1 MIVARKTL
9 PTNELELQ
17 IQAQGYDLV
26 AGIDEVGRGPAA
38 GPVTISAVILKPD
51 AQFEGLN
58 DSKLVSPKGRLDLDR
73 QIRQEALAIGIGW
86 ASNRYVDEYGVT
98 AALRFAG
105 SQAINQ
111 LNESPHAIIL
121 DGVHDY
127 LMSPCHTVTMAKADQ
142 TSTCVAAASIIAKV
156 ARDRYMELL
165 HEAYPQYGFAGHKGY
180 LAPTHMEAIRKHG
193 PSPYH
198 RLSWAPV
205 GEVARAFNH

>member
-1 MIVARKTL
+1 MKVL
-9 PTNELELQ
+9 PTNQIELNLQ
-17 IQAQGYDLV
+17 QQGRTLV

-38 GPVTISAVILKPD
+38 GPVTIAAVILKPD
-51 AQFEGLN
+51 ARFEGLN
-58 DSKLVSPKGRLDLDR
+58 DSKLVSPKRRLDLDR
-73 QIRQEALAIGIGW
+73 QIRQQAVAIGIGW
-86 ASNRYVDEYGVT
+86 ASNRYVDQNGVT

-105 SQAINQ
+105 SQAIQQ
-111 LNESPHAIIL
+111 LNESPQAIIL

-180 LAPTHMEAIRKHG
+180 LAATHMAALREHG

-205 GEVARAFNH
+205 GEVARAFAN

>member
-1 MIVARKTL
+1 ML
-9 PTNELELQ
+9 PTNELELSLQ
-17 IQAQGYDLV
+17 NQGYDLV

-38 GPVTISAVILKPD
+38 GPVTIAAVILKPD
-51 AQFEGLN
+51 AQFEGLR
-58 DSKLVSPKGRLDLDR
+58 DSKLVSPKKRLILDR

-86 ASNRYVDEYGVT
+86 ASNRYIDEHGIT
-98 AALRFAG
+98 AGLRFAG

-111 LNESPHAIIL
+111 LSETPDALIL

-127 LMSPCHTVTMAKADQ
+127 LMSACHTQTMAKADQ
-142 TSTCVAAASIIAKV
+142 TSTCVVAASIIAKV

-180 LAPTHMEAIRKHG
+180 LAATHMAALREHG

-205 GEVARAFNH
+205 GEVARAFAN

>member
-1 MIVARKTL
+1 MKVL
-9 PTNELELQ
+9 PTNQIELSLQ
-17 IQAQGYDLV
+17 QQGHSLV

-38 GPVTISAVILKPD
+38 GPVTMAAVILRPD
-51 AQFEGLN
+51 AQFEGLR
-58 DSKLVSPKGRLDLDR
+58 DSKLVSPKRRILLDR
-73 QIRQEALAIGIGW
+73 QIRQQAIAIGIGW
-86 ASNRYVDEYGVT
+86 ASNRYIDENGVT

-111 LNESPHAIIL
+111 LNEAPHAIIL

-127 LMSPCHTVTMAKADQ
+127 LMLPCHTVTMAKADQ

-165 HEAYPQYGFAGHKGY
+165 HEAYPEYGFAGHKGY
-180 LAPTHMEAIRKHG
+180 LAATHMDAIRKHG

>member
-38 GPVTISAVILKPD
+38 GPVTIAAVILKPD

-58 DSKLVSPKGRLDLDR
+58 DSKLVPPKRRLDLDR
-73 QIRQEALAIGIGW
+73 QIRQQAIAIGIGW
-86 ASNRYVDEYGVT
+86 ASNRYVDENGVT

-111 LNESPHAIIL
+111 LNEAPHAIIL

-165 HEAYPQYGFAGHKGY
+165 HEAYPEYGFAGHKGY
-180 LAPTHMEAIRKHG
+180 LAATHMEAIRKHG

>member
-1 MIVARKTL
+1 MKIL
-9 PTNELELQ
+9 PTDQLELQ
-17 IQAQGYDLV
+17 IQAQGYDIV

-38 GPVTISAVILKPD
+38 GPVTIAAVILQPG
-51 AQFEGLN
+51 ASFEGLR
-58 DSKLVSPKGRLDLDR
+58 DSKLVAPKRRLDLDR
-73 QIRQEALAIGIGW
+73 QIRQQAIAIGIGW
-86 ASNRYVDEYGVT
+86 ANNRYVDEHGVT

-127 LMSPCHTVTMAKADQ
+127 LMLPCHTVTMAKADQ

-165 HEAYPQYGFAGHKGY
+165 HDAYPQYGFAGHKGY
-180 LAPTHMEAIRKHG
+180 LAASHIEALQQHG